1 MQTQTLGEWLREA
14 RMDKDVSLR
23 ALAKQMEITPSYLS
37 DIENDRRVPA
47 EDVLQKLTGA
57 LDLSFD
63 DAMAMAGRFGEQT
76 DRYIKRQP
84 EAVKLMRRVSAANLT
99 AEELRKIRVPSR
111 PKEKETE

>member
-1 MQTQTLGEWLREA
+1 MEITSLGEWLRDA
-14 RMDKDVSLR
+14 RMDKEVSLR
-23 ALAKQMEITPSYLS
+23 ALAGQLNITPSYLS

-47 EDVLQKLTGA
+47 EDVLKKLTDA
-57 LDLSFD
+57 LGLSFD

-99 AEELRKIRVPSR
+99 AEELRKIQMPRR
-111 PKEKETE
+111 PKEQE

>member
-1 MQTQTLGEWLREA
+1 MEITSLGEWLRDA
-14 RMDKDVSLR
+14 RMEKDNSLR
-23 ALAKQMEITPSYLS
+23 ALAAQLKITPSYLS

-57 LDLSFD
+57 LDLPFD

-99 AEELRKIRVPSR
+99 AEEIRKIQVPSR
-111 PKEKETE
+111 PKKKE